1 MNWSN
6 IINGNF
12 SKLMEKLN
20 KYFERSQHMP
30 RKTNEKTTTSRPIL
44 AKFFF
49 FLRYKHKR
57 NIHSSKEEHKLSL
70 KENKP
75 GFLEC
80 LIWNTEWRKMMK
92 QCLYRY
98 NKILQSEIFIYNWKY
113 KRTENIPPSRVFK
126 NLLELY
132 SKQLIYKAKF

>member
-1 MNWSN
+1 MGTFLNLWKSW
-6 IINGNF
+6 INTLKGL
-12 SKLMEKLN
+12 SICQEKPMKRQPHLDL
-20 KYFERSQHMP
+20 YWQS
-30 RKTNEKTTTSRPIL
+30 
-44 AKFFF
+44 FFF